1 MNLYKNRQKYF
12 GRLFPKD
19 QHIYHEQADGA
30 DLFKSPIAIDWSR
43 RDCWKE
49 QQKLD
54 ITKWLICFDHA
65 ISYFHDHL
73 YRFKG

>member
-30 DLFKSPIAIDWSR
+30 DLF
-43 RDCWKE
+43 
-49 QQKLD
+49 Q
-54 ITKWLICFDHA
+54 
-65 ISYFHDHL
+65 ISYSDRLVQKRLLERTAETGYNEMAYMF
-73 YRFKG
+73 